1 MELNTLQLD
10 KKITSPGYLGAFPF
24 DEIPPKPDKKLFSLI
39 INTDL
44 HSMPGDHWIVLLFK
58 EPQYY
63 FFDSYG
69 RSFHDVTFPAL
80 FSKTIKNY
88 IGSTR
93 FRYNK
98 ILLQQFTSNVCGE
111 YCVYFIEEMMNKA
124 FKSVLGIFSDNLFLN
139 DQLVSDYVNKM

>member
-1 MELNTLQLD
+1 MNTLQLD
-10 KKITSPGYLGAFPF
+10 RKITAPGFLGAFPY
-24 DEIPPKPDKKLFSLI
+24 DQIPTKPDSKLFSLI
-39 INTDL
+39 VNTDL
-44 HSMPGDHWIVLLFK
+44 HNEPGDHWIVLLFK

-69 RSFHDVTFPAL
+69 RSFNDVTFPAK

-98 ILLQQFTSNVCGE
+98 QLLQQFTSNVCGE
-111 YCVYFIEEMMNKA
+111 YCVFFIREMTNKT
-124 FKSVLGIFSDNLFLN
+124 FKSVLGLFSDNLYFK
-139 DQLVSDYVNKM
+139 QLK